1 MIYAPYICT
10 HFVFCDNS
18 NSNEYLQRYSP
29 SKALSRAVDR
39 AILVSEIGVNLKFL
53 LGSFFLNKNFFF
65 DKRWFL
71 HPILAHLLSFM
82 TNPIPMNTYRVVA
95 RQKLRFPTF
104 FQILGVKPVF
114 CEQKFFLIKDDFGIL
129 WLHIFCLSW
138 PIQFWWIF
146 IEL

>member
-1 MIYAPYICT
+1 MIFAPYICT

-53 LGSFFLNKNFFF
+53 LDSFLLTKKLFF

-71 HPILAHLLSFM
+71 HPIFAHILSFL
-82 TNPIPMNTYRVVA
+82 TNPIPMNVYRDIA
-95 RQKLRFPTF
+95 RQKLRFPSFSGFLTLNQISVNNF
-104 FQILGVKPVF
+104 FF
-114 CEQKFFLIKDDFGIL
+114 IKDDFVIL

-146 IEL
+146 TEV

>member
-1 MIYAPYICT
+1 MMRFTAYIVKKFPAWFFFFSTLCPKVMPIACPHGIGVQIWNFST
-10 HFVFCDNS
+10 
-18 NSNEYLQRYSP
+18 
-29 SKALSRAVDR
+29 KALSRAVDR

-82 TNPIPMNTYRVVA
+82 TNPIPMNIYRVVA

-104 FQILGVKPVF
+104 FQILGIKPVF
-114 CEQKFFLIKDDFGIL
+114 CEQNFL
-129 WLHIFCLSW
+129 
-138 PIQFWWIF
+138 FW
-146 IEL
+146 